1 MIKFR
6 NLKIVSLS
14 LFIFSLLGILGTLA
28 ISNLLVA
35 YKISFYNYPF
45 KYSNLEPVLCNKE
58 NNYCKNLEFLFD
70 TQSEKL
76 DQCRIKSYRI
86 DVHQNNVDCK
96 DCKERIPAGIFFN
109 TFFDG
114 NKFIGSKDEINY
126 LRYHVQGGKKNWKK
140 FPNMSCILN
149 SKLYKYYLNY
159 PSFFNGFTKIVD
171 PIKRSEKY
179 AAGHS
184 SAVMPYFYGETSISN
199 IAKRFPLN
207 YFLNF
212 YDN

>member
-1 MIKFR
+1 
-6 NLKIVSLS
+6 
-14 LFIFSLLGILGTLA
+14 
-28 ISNLLVA
+28 
-35 YKISFYNYPF
+35 
-45 KYSNLEPVLCNKE
+45 
-58 NNYCKNLEFLFD
+58 
-70 TQSEKL
+70 
-76 DQCRIKSYRI
+76 
-86 DVHQNNVDCK
+86 
-96 DCKERIPAGIFFN
+96 
-109 TFFDG
+109 
-114 NKFIGSKDEINY
+114 
-126 LRYHVQGGKKNWKK
+126 
-140 FPNMSCILN
+140 MSCILN

-212 YDN
+212 L